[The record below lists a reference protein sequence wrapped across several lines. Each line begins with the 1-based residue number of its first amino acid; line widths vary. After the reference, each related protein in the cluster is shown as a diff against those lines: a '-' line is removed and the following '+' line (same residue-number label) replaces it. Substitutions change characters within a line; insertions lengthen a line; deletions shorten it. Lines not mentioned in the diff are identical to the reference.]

1 MTPLELL
8 SLRFLASDL
17 GVTDAQLPGLLQ
29 GQLTQAGLYP
39 GILTAQVYPLAI
51 AYLLDL
57 SIVALMRKPDS
68 RRQGDTETV
77 RNVALRLTQLCRER
91 RAAYTAAGV
100 PVPGD
105 PNLESTSEDVR
116 SVFSNDPYGRFR
128 GPW

>member
-17 GVTDAQLPGLLQ
+17 GVTDAQLPSVLQ
-29 GQLTQAGLYP
+29 GQLTQAALYP

-57 SIVALMRKPDS
+57 SIVALLRKPDS
-68 RRQGDTETV
+68 KRLGDAQTTREV
-77 RNVALRLTQLCRER
+77 GPRLAALYRER

-105 PNLESTSEDVR
+105 PNLSSTSEDVR
-116 SVFSNDPYGRFR
+116 SIFSNDPYGRFR

>member
-8 SLRFLASDL
+8 TLRFLASDL
-17 GVTDAQLPGLLQ
+17 GVTDAQLPGILQ
-29 GQLTQAGLYP
+29 GQLTQAALYP

-57 SIVALMRKPDS
+57 AIANLLRKPDS
-68 RRQGDTETV
+68 KRQGDAQTTRDV
-77 RNVALRLTQLCRER
+77 GPRLAALYKER
-91 RAAYTAAGV
+91 RAAYVAAGI

-105 PNLESTSEDVR
+105 PNLSSTSEDVR
-116 SVFSNDPYGRFR
+116 SIFSNDPYGRFR

>member
-29 GQLTQAGLYP
+29 GQLTQAALYP

-57 SIVALMRKPDS
+57 SIAALLRKPDS
-68 RRQGDTETV
+68 KRLGDVQTSREIAP
-77 RNVALRLTQLCRER
+77 RLAALYRER
-91 RAAYTAAGV
+91 RAAYVAAGV

>member
-17 GVTDAQLPGLLQ
+17 GVTDAQLPALLT
-29 GQLTQAGLYP
+29 GQLAQAALYP

-57 SIVALMRKPDS
+57 SITALLRKPDTVKL
-68 RRQGDTETV
+68 GDGETS
-77 RNVALRLTQLCRER
+77 RNVGIRLAALYRER
-91 RAAYTAAGV
+91 RAAYVAAGI

-105 PNLESTSEDVR
+105 PNLGSTSEDVR
-116 SVFSNDPYGRFR
+116 SVFSNDPYGQFR